1 MSNEDIL
8 GVAQAG
14 VDGMD
19 KEHAVEIQMVR
30 ALEAALRSSDDS
42 SSNSDVVGEL
52 FDQLES
58 FTAAHF
64 MSEQLLMR
72 LHSYPGYQAHQQEHD
87 DLMDRLGVI
96 RRSIESGELSDANE
110 AVGQLE
116 EWLETHI
123 HTEDDAL
130 ATFLKDPGMHSTQ
143 VT

>member
-1 MSNEDIL
+1 MKS
-8 GVAQAG
+8 VARAG
-14 VDGMD
+14 VDEMD

-30 ALEAALRSSDDS
+30 ALEAALQSADEAL
-42 SSNSDVVGEL
+42 VGEL

-72 LHSYPGYQAHQQEHD
+72 LHTYPGYQAHQQEHD
-87 DLMDRLGVI
+87 ALMDRLKEI
-96 RRSIESGELSDANE
+96 RESIEAGDLGDANE
-110 AVGQLE
+110 AVAQLE

-130 ATFLKDPGMHSTQ
+130 ASYLKDPGAHAHQ
-143 VT
+143 PI